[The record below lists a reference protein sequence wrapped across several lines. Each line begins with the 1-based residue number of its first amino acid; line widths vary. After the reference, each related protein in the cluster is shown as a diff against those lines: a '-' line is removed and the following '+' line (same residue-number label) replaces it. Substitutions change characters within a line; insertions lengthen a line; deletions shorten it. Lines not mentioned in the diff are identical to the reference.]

1 MSVMPSVSG
10 RPQGSNFELWS
21 WVFMRV
27 SALLLI
33 FLALTHF
40 AIMHMFTPTE
50 QVNYS
55 FVAQRFST
63 PFWRTYDLVMLFLG
77 ILHGMNGL
85 RIITDDYVHS
95 RGWRTFWMITLYT
108 VAFIFLVIGS
118 QVVLSFQPVTV
129 P

>member
-1 MSVMPSVSG
+1 MSVLPSIAG
-10 RPQGSNFELWS
+10 RPRGSNFELWS

-33 FLALTHF
+33 FLTLAHF
-40 AIMHMFTPTE
+40 AIMHLFTPTE
-50 QVNYS
+50 SVNYA
-55 FVAQRFST
+55 FVVERFST

-77 ILHGMNGL
+77 VLHGMNGL
-85 RIITDDYVHS
+85 RIIADDYVHS
-95 RGWRTFWMITLYT
+95 RGWRAFWMIVIYT
-108 VAFIFLVIGS
+108 VAFVFLVIGS